1 MQVDNIHAAPRK
13 AVIAVLGISDG
24 WFHKLR
30 RADVLHPLTDKGT
43 TYDLPECVRAY
54 LRFHQD
60 GQGTDMATE
69 KLKLV
74 VAQRKQ
80 IEQRTAS
87 EERELVPV
95 QEAQAAFSAVMSML
109 AAQLDGLAG
118 RMAGELA
125 GLDDPAAVRE
135 ALFIE
140 TRRIRHGAAQQLEN
154 FASDPERRQ
163 PAEAAAAANG

>member
-1 MQVDNIHAAPRK
+1 MQVDDIHKAPRK
-13 AVIAVLGISDG
+13 AVMAVLGISDG
-24 WFHKLR
+24 WFHKLK
-30 RADVLHPLTDKGT
+30 RAGVLQPLDGQS
-43 TYDLPECVRAY
+43 TYDLTDCVRSY
-54 LRFHQD
+54 LQFHQA
-60 GQGTDMATE
+60 GEGTDMATE

-74 VAQRKQ
+74 IAQRRQ
-80 IEQRTAS
+80 IEQRTAA

-95 QEAQAAFSAVMSML
+95 QEAQAAFNAVMTML

-140 TRRIRHGAAQQLEN
+140 TRRIRHAAAQRLED
-154 FASDPERRQ
+154 FATDTDRRE
-163 PAEAAAAANG
+163 PAEAAAAEDG

>member
-1 MQVDNIHAAPRK
+1 MQIDNINAAPRK

-30 RADVLHPLTDKGT
+30 RAGVLHPLTDKGT
-43 TYDLPECVRAY
+43 AYDLPDCVRNY

-60 GQGTDMATE
+60 GQGTDMASE

-74 VAQRKQ
+74 IAQRKQ

-95 QEAQAAFSAVMSML
+95 QEAQAAFNAVMTML

-125 GLDDPAAVRE
+125 GTDDPAAVRE

-140 TRRIRHGAAQQLEN
+140 TRRIRHNAAQQLEN
-154 FASDPERRQ
+154 FATDTDRRA
-163 PAEAAAAANG
+163 PAETTATKDG

>member
-1 MQVDNIHAAPRK
+1 
-13 AVIAVLGISDG
+13 
-24 WFHKLR
+24 
-30 RADVLHPLTDKGT
+30 VLHPLADNANA
-43 TYDLPECVRAY
+43 YDLPECVRAY
-54 LRFHQD
+54 LAFHQN
-60 GQGTDMATE
+60 GAGTSMADE

-74 VAQRKQ
+74 IAQRRQ

-87 EERELVPV
+87 EERELVPL
-95 QEAQAAFSAVMSML
+95 QEAQAAFSADMVML

-140 TRRIRHGAAQQLEN
+140 TRRIRHAAAERLET
-154 FASDPERRQ
+154 FATDTDRRE
-163 PAEAAAAANG
+163 PAEAAAAEDG

>member
-1 MQVDNIHAAPRK
+1 MHIDDIRQAPRK

-24 WFHKLR
+24 WFHKLK
-30 RADVLHPLTDKGT
+30 RAGVLQPIDGKT
-43 TYDLPECVRAY
+43 TYDLPDCVRSY
-54 LRFHQD
+54 LKFHQD
-60 GQGTDMATE
+60 GAGTDMASE

-74 VAQRKQ
+74 IAQRKQ

-95 QEAQAAFSAVMSML
+95 QEAQSAFNAVMTML

-125 GLDDPAAVRE
+125 GIDDPAAVRE
-135 ALFIE
+135 ALFTE
-140 TRRIRHGAAQQLEN
+140 SRRIRNAAAKQLES
-154 FASDPERRQ
+154 FATDPDRSQ
-163 PAEAAAAANG
+163 PAEAAAAEDA